1 MKEFNSLDDILDF
14 AIESEQNAIDFYG
27 EMATK
32 ASNDEMKQIFE
43 SFAIEEM
50 GHKSKLLDIKQIG
63 VVATTEKNV
72 KDLKMSDY
80 IVKVQPS
87 ANMLYGDALILAMQ
101 REKAQFKLY
110 SNLASRID
118 DPNMKQVFEMLAM
131 EESKHKLRFEIEY
144 DEYVLKEN

>member
-14 AIESEQNAIDFYG
+14 AIESEQKAIDFYS

-32 ASNDEMKQIFE
+32 ALNDEMKQIFE

-50 GHKSKLLDIKQIG
+50 GHKSKLMEIKQIG
-63 VVATTEKNV
+63 VVATAEKNV

-87 ANMLYGDALILAMQ
+87 ANMLYSDALILAMQ

>member
-14 AIESEQNAIDFYG
+14 AIESEQKAIDFYG

-50 GHKSKLLDIKQIG
+50 GHKAKLMEIKHIG
-63 VVATTEKNV
+63 VVVTAEKNV

-131 EESKHKLRFEIEY
+131 EEAKLPPPNPHSSARTRNI
-144 DEYVLKEN
+144 K